1 MLNSLPKK
9 FEQILAFCLTTP
21 NSPKRKKLFL
31 NLKKIIPHLKSFPAI
46 MGKDLTKQEIKDYL
60 KLGIL
65 NKKTIAFS
73 LAGEIGCYLS
83 HLTMLEKFVKSQ
95 KELCL
100 IIEDDIIL
108 AEDVQNYILRALGN
122 SPDYWDL
129 LYIYINACNKKNCA
143 KIPNKK
149 YWLNLPNEGI
159 YGTVGYLVNKNGAK
173 KIIKNSRPMDVTP
186 IDINFINLFKSNK
199 IQVFVTAKTL
209 SNTLGDS
216 SVVEKGDIPSEI
228 QHSKVLPIF
237 FLWQFILRILYIPYF
252 FLLSIP
258 IKIFLNRWLP
268 FQQYGI
274 RKFKLWKLS
283 KKYRS

>member
-1 MLNSLPKK
+1 
-9 FEQILAFCLTTP
+9 
-21 NSPKRKKLFL
+21 
-31 NLKKIIPHLKSFPAI
+31 

-83 HLTMLEKFVKSQ
+83 HLAMLEKFVQSQ

-108 AEDVQNYILRALGN
+108 AEDVQSYILKALSD
-122 SPDYWDL
+122 SPNYWDL
-129 LYIYINACNKKNCA
+129 LYIYIKDWNKKNCT

-149 YWLNLPNEGI
+149 YWMNPPNEGVWCTI
-159 YGTVGYLVNKNGAK
+159 GYLVNKNGAK
-173 KIIKNSRPMDVTP
+173 KIIKNSSPMNATP

-199 IQVFVTAKTL
+199 IQAFVTAKTL

-237 FLWQFILRILYIPYF
+237 FIWQFILRMLYIPYF
-252 FLLSIP
+252 FLFLIP

-268 FQQYGI
+268 FQWYGI
-274 RKFKLWKLS
+274 RKFNMFKLLEKYNIMRS
-283 KKYRS
+283 KFWGLIRKYKKIIS